1 MKMFWCVAC
10 KFKIVTKHW
19 HIHQTTKGYF
29 KTYKSWLNFGYQ
41 FYNSVKTLEILKIQ
55 VVLGKWNAL

>member
-1 MKMFWCVAC
+1 MTIVSMMNENVLGVAC

-29 KTYKSWLNFGYQ
+29 KTYKS
-41 FYNSVKTLEILKIQ
+41 
-55 VVLGKWNAL
+55 